1 MVKEDRVGELVPVE
15 DAADVLF
22 ILNNNWESEN
32 WKQEMIK
39 QDFFGNKEEQVIHPY
54 EEIVTGHP
62 TDQLTDG
69 HED

>member
-39 QDFFGNKEEQVIHPY
+39 QDFFLGTKKKQVIH

-62 TDQLTDG
+62 TDVQTG
-69 HED
+69 P